1 MTPIHPSL
9 FKAYD
14 ARGIYPDTINEDA
27 VYRIGRALVQYL
39 GKGKKIV
46 VARDVRLSGPAL
58 FAALTQGISE
68 EGATI
73 IDIGMV
79 TTEMLYFAVAFYG
92 YDAGVMIS
100 ASHNEGQY
108 NGLKFVQKGA
118 QAISSDTGLF
128 AIRDIAL
135 KIKDEFSIQ
144 HSAFSIHLKDVLDD
158 YIDYLLKNFVDVDAM
173 KPFRIVANANFGMAG
188 RVLERLIA
196 RGKLPMSITP
206 LDFEPNG
213 AFPKGKPDP
222 LIAERREE
230 TVQVMRE
237 GQFDFGVTWD
247 ADADR
252 CFFYDEKGGFVDGYY
267 TLCIL
272 AEYLLKTHSGEP
284 VIYDVR
290 QTWAS
295 FDTIKRCG
303 GKPIMMKPGHS
314 FIKDRMRKEHALFAG
329 ENSGHY
335 YFRDFF
341 GVDSG
346 MVPFLLMLDILAK
359 SNQPLSSIADVYRKK
374 YPTSGEVN
382 SKVTDAAKIMAL
394 AEERYHDGKIE
405 KIDGLSVE
413 YPEWRFNIRSSN
425 TEPLLRLNLEAKT
438 EELMKQKTAELL
450 ALIRR

>member
-1 MTPIHPSL
+1 MIHPSL

-14 ARGIYPDTINEDA
+14 VRGIYPDEINEDA
-27 VYRIGRALVQYL
+27 VYAIGRALIQYL
-39 GKGKKIV
+39 GRGKTIV
-46 VARDVRLSGPAL
+46 VARDVRESGPAL
-58 FAALTQGISE
+58 FAALTQGMRE
-68 EGATI
+68 EGATM

-100 ASHNEGQY
+100 ASHNERQY

-118 QAISSDTGLF
+118 RAISSDTGLF
-128 AIRDIAL
+128 AIRDLAL
-135 KIKDEFSIQ
+135 KIKETKQRTTDNVQLIT
-144 HSAFSIHLKDVLDD
+144 KNVLDD
-158 YIDYLLKNFVDVDAM
+158 YIDYLLKNFADVGAM

-196 RGKLPMSITP
+196 RGKLPVTVTP
-206 LDFEPNG
+206 LDFEPDG

-222 LIAERREE
+222 LIPERREE
-230 TVQVMRE
+230 TAQVMRKE
-237 GQFDFGVTWD
+237 KPDFGVTWD

-252 CFFYDEKGGFVDGYY
+252 CFFYDEKGEFVDGYY

-272 AEYLLKTHSGEP
+272 AEYLLRIHPGES

-295 FDTIKRCG
+295 FDTITRGG

-346 MVPFLLMLDILAK
+346 MVPFLLLLDILTK
-359 SNQPLSSIADVYRKK
+359 SDKTLSAMADAYRKK

-382 SKVTDAAKIMAL
+382 SKVADVRKIMAL
-394 AEERYHDGKIE
+394 VEERYHDGTIE
-405 KIDGLSVE
+405 KIDGISVE

-438 EELMKQKTAELL
+438 DALMKEKTAEVL
-450 ALIRR
+450 ALIRS

>member
-1 MTPIHPSL
+1 MIIHPSL

-14 ARGIYPDTINEDA
+14 VRGVYPDMINEDA
-27 VYRIGRALVQYL
+27 VYAIGRAFVQYL
-39 GKGKKIV
+39 GRGKTIV

-58 FAALTQGISE
+58 FAALTQGIAQ

-92 YDAGVMIS
+92 YDAGIMIS

-108 NGLKFVQKGA
+108 NGLKFVREGA
-118 QAISSDTGLF
+118 KAISSDTGLF
-128 AIRDIAL
+128 EIRDLAL
-135 KIKDEFSIQ
+135 QLKSQMSNVKCQVST
-144 HSAFSIHLKDVLDD
+144 KDVLDD
-158 YIDYLLKNFVDVDAM
+158 YIDYLLRNFTVAGVM
-173 KPFRIVANANFGMAG
+173 KPFHIVANANFGMAG
-188 RVLERLIA
+188 RVLDRLIA
-196 RGKLPMSITP
+196 RGKLPVTVTP
-206 LDFEPNG
+206 FDFEPDG

-222 LIAERREE
+222 LIPKRREE
-230 TVQVMRE
+230 MGRLVRKE
-237 GQFDFGVTWD
+237 KPDFGVTWD

-252 CFFYDEKGGFVDGYY
+252 CFFYDEKGEFVDGYY

-272 AEYLLKTHSGEP
+272 AEYLLQIHPGGEP
-284 VIYDVR
+284 IIYDVR

-295 FDTIKRCG
+295 FDTITRGG

-346 MVPFLLMLDILAK
+346 MVPLLLILDILAK
-359 SNQPLSSIADVYRKK
+359 STTPLSAIADIYRKK

-382 SKVTDAAKIMAL
+382 SEVADAQKIMAL
-394 AEERYHDGKIE
+394 VTERYHDGTIE
-405 KIDGLSVE
+405 KIDGISVE

-438 EELMKQKTAELL
+438 DALMKEKTAELL
-450 ALIRR
+450 ALIRG